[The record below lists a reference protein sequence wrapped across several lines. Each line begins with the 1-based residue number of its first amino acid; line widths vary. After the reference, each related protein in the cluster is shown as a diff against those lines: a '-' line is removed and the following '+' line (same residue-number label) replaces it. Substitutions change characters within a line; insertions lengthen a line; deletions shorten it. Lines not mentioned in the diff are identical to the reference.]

1 MLKLN
6 NKEFY
11 RRQKFEILRY
21 TSNKKN
27 ILNIFS
33 NEVENELFNIDFEN
47 ISIDTKQDSMM
58 QLSSLEKN
66 SFDLIIV
73 TDIFEI
79 SEDIYNIL
87 KFLKSKLT
95 NDGELLINTVNSRW
109 DGILSLLEILHLK
122 MKIVIVQKLVERNLN
137 IYLEVSVLPFK
148 NYTRQL
154 FPFKLFSIEI
164 FFKYFFRVTFF

>member
-11 RRQKFEILRY
+11 LRQKFEILRY
-21 TSNKKN
+21 TSNKKD

-33 NEVENELFNIDFEN
+33 KEVQNELFNNDFEN
-47 ISIDTKQDSMM
+47 ISIDVKQDTVL
-58 QLSSLEKN
+58 QLSGLKKN

-87 KFLKSKLT
+87 KFLKSKL
-95 NDGELLINTVNSRW
+95 NKDGKLLINTVNSRW
-109 DGILSLLEILHLK
+109 DGILSLLEMLHLK
-122 MKIVIVQKLVERNLN
+122 NENSNRSKISRKK
-137 IYLEVSVLPFK
+137 F
-148 NYTRQL
+148 T
-154 FPFKLFSIEI
+154 
-164 FFKYFFRVTFF
+164 

>member
-11 RRQKFEILRY
+11 LRQKFEILRY
-21 TSNKKN
+21 TSNKKD

-33 NEVENELFNIDFEN
+33 KEVQNELFNNDFEN
-47 ISIDTKQDSMM
+47 ISIDVKQDTVL
-58 QLSSLEKN
+58 QLSGLKKN

-87 KFLKSKLT
+87 KFLKSKL
-95 NDGELLINTVNSRW
+95 NKDGKLLINTVNSRW
-109 DGILSLLEILHLK
+109 DGILSLLELLHLK
-122 MKIVIVQKLVERNLN
+122 NEEWEFGLSISIRMNIWKI
-137 IYLEVSVLPFK
+137 IYFID
-148 NYTRQL
+148 L
-154 FPFKLFSIEI
+154 FE
-164 FFKYFFRVTFF
+164 